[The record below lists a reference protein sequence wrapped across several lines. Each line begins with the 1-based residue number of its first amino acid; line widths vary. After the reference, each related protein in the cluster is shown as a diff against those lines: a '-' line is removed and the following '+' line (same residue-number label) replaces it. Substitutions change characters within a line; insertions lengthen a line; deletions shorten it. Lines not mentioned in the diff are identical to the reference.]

1 MERMMLMVTKEQIER
16 INELYKKKNDIG
28 LSEEELK
35 EQEVLRRL
43 YIDSYKSSLK
53 SQLETI
59 KVVTPEEYDKLSVDK
74 DKHSH
79 VHSKNCDCGSHGH
92 KH

>member
-1 MERMMLMVTKEQIER
+1 MLMVTKEQIDR
-16 INELYKKKNDIG
+16 INELYKKKKDTG

-35 EQEVLRRL
+35 EQEILRRL
-43 YIDSYKSSLK
+43 YIDSFKSSLK

-59 KVVTPEEYDKLSVDK
+59 KIVTPEEYAKLSTDK
-74 DKHSH
+74 DKQLH
-79 VHSKNCDCGSHGH
+79 VHTKDCECGCHDH